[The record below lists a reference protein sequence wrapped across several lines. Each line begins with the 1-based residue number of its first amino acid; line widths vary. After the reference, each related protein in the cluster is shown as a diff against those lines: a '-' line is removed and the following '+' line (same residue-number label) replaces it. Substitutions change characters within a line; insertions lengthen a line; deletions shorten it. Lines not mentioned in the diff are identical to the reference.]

1 MLEKIIIGFVLSLIT
16 ITGCYVAYDHIKET
30 GRKEVRAEWDKAN
43 LEALKQRNKDIEK
56 AKAEQANINK
66 KVIADYE
73 AKLKTL
79 DDKYR
84 AAQSVGLRLSKNACV
99 RPSTNTQSDSAGISD
114 EAESIRLPERIES
127 GLFAL
132 ARRADEVSIQLE
144 SCQRWIKDNGF
155 YPAQ

>member
-16 ITGCYVAYDHIKET
+16 LTGCYVAYDHIKET

-43 LEALKQRNKDIEK
+43 VEALKQRIQDIQK

-84 AAQSVGLRLSKNACV
+84 AAQSVGLRLSKNACI
-99 RPSTNTQSDSAGISD
+99 RPAADTQADSAGISD